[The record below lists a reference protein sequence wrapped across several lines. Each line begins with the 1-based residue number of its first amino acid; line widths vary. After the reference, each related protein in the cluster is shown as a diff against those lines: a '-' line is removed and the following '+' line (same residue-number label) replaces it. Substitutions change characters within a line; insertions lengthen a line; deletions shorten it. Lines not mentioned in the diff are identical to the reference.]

1 MVLME
6 SFPLGPFL
14 LFRLFLK
21 RFLSHH
27 PCAVMDPSEKP
38 AYCFDPSPE
47 ESLRQHRE
55 LQILFGISSALHASP
70 HLRELLQRALNAIS
84 LNVKVSLGAIYLVKE
99 IQDNEWLLELEA
111 HHGFS
116 SALANSIKFLSAPS
130 VVMDNY
136 YHEDQVRWFPVE
148 RVVFSKLREKMRRS
162 GIEEIV
168 CIALMAAKKVLGLL
182 YMTNDGVLQ
191 LKPERREFLITIG
204 QQLGVSIENA
214 KLFQSVERAK
224 SELEISFDAIGH
236 SIFLVDT
243 RMRIHRVNRTS
254 EMVYGSAEK
263 LIGEKYTRI
272 LYGMSQPPSECP
284 IWACLWGAQPAQRE
298 GPHPR
303 WGGYYHF
310 FAFPV
315 VNSTGSLERVIYY
328 EKDATEAKKLEQ
340 RLQQS
345 DRLKAL
351 GTLAAGIAHE
361 IRNPLATINF
371 NTQLL
376 SRELKLDPAQRQ
388 MFEDVATEVRKIDR
402 IVQQVLHFARPKE
415 PQFLP
420 HRLNDIVSYCLDL
433 SKIHLRKGNVD
444 VLMDLGEGIPL
455 VVMDFN
461 QISQVIMNLLLNAIE
476 AMPDGGTVEILTRFQ
491 KEASMVL
498 LEVSDKGPGIMV
510 EDLERVFDPFFT
522 RKPEGTGLGLSIS
535 RQILDNHGAYI
546 EVDSSPGEGSTFR
559 IIFPVYS

>member
-1 MVLME
+1 
-6 SFPLGPFL
+6 
-14 LFRLFLK
+14 
-21 RFLSHH
+21 
-27 PCAVMDPSEKP
+27 MDAPQKPS
-38 AYCFDPSPE
+38 YCFDHSPE

-70 HLRELLQRALNAIS
+70 HLQELLQRALNAIS
-84 LNVKVSLGAIYLVKE
+84 LNLKVSLGAIYLVKE
-99 IQDNEWLLELEA
+99 IHDNEWLLELEA

-116 SALANSIKFLSAPS
+116 SALANSIKFLSAPGE
-130 VVMDNY
+130 VMDNY
-136 YHEDQVRWFPVE
+136 HHGEQVRWFPVE
-148 RVVFSKLREKMRRS
+148 RVVFSRLREKMQRA
-162 GIEEIV
+162 GIQEIV
-168 CIALMAAKKVLGLL
+168 CIALMAARKVLGLL

-191 LKPERREFLITIG
+191 LKPERREFLTTIG
-204 QQLGVSIENA
+204 QQLGVSIQNA
-214 KLFQSVERAK
+214 KLFESVERAK

-243 RMRIHRVNRTS
+243 RMRIYRVNRTS
-254 EMVYGSAEK
+254 EMVYGSAEN
-263 LIGEKYTRI
+263 LVGEKYTRI

-284 IWACLWGAQPAQRE
+284 IWACLWGSQPAQRE

-303 WGGYYHF
+303 WGGYYQF

-315 VNSTGSLERVIYY
+315 VNPTGSLERVVYY
-328 EKDATEAKKLEQ
+328 EKDATEARKLEQ

-376 SRELKLDPAQRQ
+376 SRELQLDPSQRQ
-388 MFEDVATEVRKIDR
+388 MFEDVAMEVRKVDR

-420 HRLNDIVSYCLDL
+420 HQLNDIVSYCLDL
-433 SKIHLRKGNVD
+433 SKTHLRKGNVD
-444 VLMDLGEGIPL
+444 VLMHLEEGIPM

-476 AMPDGGTVEILTRFQ
+476 AMPHGGTVEIATLFQ
-491 KEASMVL
+491 EEDSTVL
-498 LEVSDKGPGIMV
+498 LEVQDKGPGIMG

-546 EVDSSPGEGSTFR
+546 EVDSSPGVGSTFR
-559 IIFPVYS
+559 IIFPIHS